1 MHSSIQE
8 FIVDHRAEDGER
20 IDRYLARKLKKSF
33 SRSQLKKMI
42 EEGLVTVG
50 GKQVPAHYS
59 VKPGAKIQVQ
69 PPVVK
74 ESAMAAQDIPLDIIY
89 EDQEL
94 LLLNKP
100 PGMVVHPAP
109 GNADQTL
116 VNALLYHVKKLSNVG
131 GPIRPGIVH
140 RLDKD
145 TSGIMLVAKNDRAH
159 AFLAEQFKDQS
170 IERIYR
176 VIVQG
181 VVQYDEGL
189 CEEPVGRAFLNR
201 KKVVIKP
208 SGGKE
213 AETYF
218 KVLKRFKDATLLE
231 LHLHTGRT
239 HQIRVHM
246 RHMGHPV
253 LGDAFYGIKS
263 LLIGRQCVHA
273 FSLGFVHP
281 RTKKQMHFECPLPP
295 DIESVLSKLV

>member
-1 MHSSIQE
+1 ME
-8 FIVDHRAEDGER
+8 PRELIVKPNVEEDER
-20 IDRYLARKLKKSF
+20 LDRYLARQMRKSY

-42 EEGLVTVG
+42 EDGLVTVQG
-50 GKQVPAHYS
+50 RKVAPHYA
-59 VKPGAKIQVQ
+59 VKPGDKIQVE
-69 PPVVK
+69 PPEIK
-74 ESAMAAQDIPLDIIY
+74 ESDTPAQDIPLDIIY
-89 EDQEL
+89 EDDEV

-109 GNADQTL
+109 GNPDQTL
-116 VNALLYHVKKLSNVG
+116 VNALLYHIKKLSKVG

-145 TSGIMLVAKNDRAH
+145 TSGIMMVAKNDRAH
-159 AFLAEQFKDQS
+159 AFLADQFKDQAVD
-170 IERIYR
+170 RNYR
-176 VIVQG
+176 VIVSG
-181 VVQYDEGL
+181 IVQHDEGT

-208 SGGKE
+208 SDGKE
-213 AETYF
+213 ALTYF
-218 KVLKRFKDATLLE
+218 KVLERFRDATLLE

-263 LLIGRQCVHA
+263 PWINRQCVHA
-273 FSLGFVHP
+273 LSLGFIHP
-281 RTKKQMHFECPLPP
+281 KTKKKVSFECPLPA
-295 DIESVLSKLV
+295 DIENTLLKLRAS